1 MNMGIYQYDPN
12 AEVAD
17 DYDNPK
23 VQVSDQLLNYQ
34 NGPASARLNKKWY
47 NYSTTHK
54 NEQNSH
60 PAPIVTLF
68 ETAFLTMF

>member
-23 VQVSDQLLNYQ
+23 VQVSDQLLNYE
-34 NGPASARLNKKWY
+34 NGPAGAMLNKKWY
-47 NYSTTHK
+47 NCSTMQK
-54 NEQNSH
+54 NEQNSLV
-60 PAPIVTLF
+60 APIVSLF